1 MLTDD
6 DDDEDAWD
14 FDWHDPRHPDL
25 GPCCCCGLEGDDV
38 RNIVML
44 ARRAPVPGTGWGC
57 VACGLPP
64 DGASYVACDR
74 CLEDERE
81 PREVIAGFAISKGRT
96 PIDSLPA
103 GAFDHDMTRHPG
115 EV

>member
-6 DDDEDAWD
+6 DDD
-14 FDWHDPRHPDL
+14 FDDDDEPPFDRPDL
-25 GPCCCCGLEGDDV
+25 GPCCCCGLVGDDV

-44 ARRAPVPGTGWGC
+44 PRRAPVPGTGWGC
-57 VACGLPP
+57 FACGLPN
-64 DGASYVACDR
+64 DGATYVACDR
-74 CLEDERE
+74 CVEDERK
-81 PREVIAGFAISKGRT
+81 PREVIAGFAIGKGRA